1 MLHFNGK
8 AYIFF
13 KESKYAD
20 NCVSVCGEV
29 LCIFEDNNF
38 GPEIK
43 AHLTWKN
50 QTRHFK
56 FKCDVTVKPSN
67 IVSTKLWKLGG
78 LAPLM
83 FKYVLLSFDRLLES
97 VQPVQHWQHYAC
109 ILSSKELYIGCGI

>member
-13 KESKYAD
+13 KASKYAD

-43 AHLTWKN
+43 AH
-50 QTRHFK
+50 FK

-67 IVSTKLWKLGG
+67 IVSTKFWKLAGSTC
-78 LAPLM
+78 A
-83 FKYVLLSFDRLLES
+83 FNV
-97 VQPVQHWQHYAC
+97 
-109 ILSSKELYIGCGI
+109 